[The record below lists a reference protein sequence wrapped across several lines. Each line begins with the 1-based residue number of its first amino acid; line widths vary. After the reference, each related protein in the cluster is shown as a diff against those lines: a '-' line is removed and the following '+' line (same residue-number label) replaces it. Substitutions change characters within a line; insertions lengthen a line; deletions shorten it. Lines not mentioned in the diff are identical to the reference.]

1 LGVDGEGVGVVGV
14 IVMVVVEEECR
25 STRRIHVSSRRN
37 YLSFFQSF
45 GGSWATMAERP
56 GLSNLESES
65 EGEGHE
71 IGRRDV
77 GIGAADRGLLSGA
90 GAGWS
95 GLAPVVG

>member
-45 GGSWATMAERP
+45 GGSWTTMAELP
-56 GLSNLESES
+56 GLSNLGSES

-71 IGRRDV
+71 IARRNLE
-77 GIGAADRGLLSGA
+77 GMLESGQQT
-90 GAGWS
+90 GGY
-95 GLAPVVG
+95 